1 MTLQIAIDGPA
12 ASGKS
17 TVAKLLAARLNGLYV
32 NTGEMYRAVAA
43 AAYKL
48 NINPEKNPQ
57 ELVKHL
63 PEWTLEYKLD
73 PEKDCLELYFNGDP
87 VDHAFLRSKEVS
99 DIVSQAAAIPE
110 GYKVSLPTE
119 AQWEFAARGGKKTKY
134 YPYSGSDI
142 IDDIAWH
149 SENSNASA
157 KPVGMK
163 FPNELNLYDMTGN
176 VWEWCLDACE
186 WENKVKTDTYRDG
199 VVDPVSMQG
208 DLHIIRG
215 GGWLSSPKNCR
226 ISNRLCCD
234 TNFKIYNL
242 GLRIVLVPKK

>member
-17 TVAKLLAARLNGLYV
+17 TVAKLLAARINGLYV

-48 NINPEKNPQ
+48 NIDPEKNPQ

-73 PEKDCLELYFNGDP
+73 PEKNCLELFFNGEP

-110 GYKVSLPTE
+110 VRDWMLQKQRDCAKLPIIVMEGRDIQTVVLPNATYKFFITASPEERARRRLNQGDFKDGTTLAEVA
-119 AQWEFAARGGKKTKY
+119 AQIAMRDQIDSTREIAPLKPA
-134 YPYSGSDI
+134 PDALI
-142 IDDIAWH
+142 INTD
-149 SENSNASA
+149 N
-157 KPVGMK
+157 
-163 FPNELNLYDMTGN
+163 MTPD
-176 VWEWCLDACE
+176 E
-186 WENKVKTDTYRDG
+186 
-199 VVDPVSMQG
+199 VVDK
-208 DLHIIRG
+208 IIEFMREN
-215 GGWLSSPKNCR
+215 PR
-226 ISNRLCCD
+226 Q
-234 TNFKIYNL
+234 
-242 GLRIVLVPKK
+242 